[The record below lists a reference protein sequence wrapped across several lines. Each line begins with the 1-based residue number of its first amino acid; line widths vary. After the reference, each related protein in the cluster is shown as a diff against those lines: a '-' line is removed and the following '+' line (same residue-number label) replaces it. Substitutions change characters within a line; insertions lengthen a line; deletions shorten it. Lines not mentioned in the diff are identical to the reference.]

1 MPKKAENRKLLIIT
15 PAPHIKMKADTRKV
29 MWMTVLS
36 LLPPV
41 VAGVYFFGFHAVL
54 LILVC
59 VISAVASEWLFLKA
73 RGRDTSPAFDGSAV
87 ITGILLALVL
97 PPNLPLW
104 MGAVGAAFGI
114 IFGKQ
119 VFGGLGQN
127 IFNPALIG
135 RAFLMAAFPV
145 ALTTWV
151 KPFYWRFPPD
161 AITTATP
168 LALAKFSHQI
178 TPYAKLFW
186 GNVGGSLGETS
197 AFAILIGGL
206 FLMVRKIID
215 WTLPL
220 SYIGTVFVLGG
231 ILWLINPQKY
241 PDPVFH
247 VLAGGLLLG
256 AFYMIT
262 DMVTSPLTRKGRIV
276 YGILAGILVIVI
288 RIWGGYPEGVMFS
301 ILIANAF
308 RPWID
313 RIFIPRKFGTGLK
326 LGGKS

>member
-1 MPKKAENRKLLIIT
+1 MPKKEDRKLLILT
-15 PAPHIKMKADTRKV
+15 PAPHIKMQQDTRKI
-29 MWMTVLS
+29 MWMVVLS
-36 LLPPV
+36 LLPPII
-41 VAGVYFFGFHAVL
+41 AAVYFFGLYSLALIAVCT
-54 LILVC
+54 IT
-59 VISAVASEWLFLKA
+59 AVGSEWLFLKA
-73 RGRDTSPAFDGSAV
+73 RRKDTSAAFDGSAV
-87 ITGILLALVL
+87 ITGIILALVL
-97 PPNLPLW
+97 PPRLPLW

-127 IFNPALIG
+127 IFNPALLG

-151 KPFYWRFPPD
+151 KPFYWTYPPD

-186 GNVGGSLGETS
+186 GNTGGSLGETS
-197 AFAILIGGL
+197 AFAILIGGF
-206 FLMVRKIID
+206 FLIYRKIID
-215 WTLPL
+215 WALSF

-241 PDPVFH
+241 PDPLFH
-247 VLAGGLLLG
+247 LLAGGLLLG
-256 AFYMIT
+256 GFYMIT
-262 DMVTSPLTRKGRIV
+262 DMVASPLTRKGRVV
-276 YGILAGILVIVI
+276 YGIIAGILVIVI

-301 ILIANAF
+301 ILIANAI

-313 RIFIPRKFGTGLK
+313 RIFVPRRFGTGRFI
-326 LGGKS
+326 GGMR